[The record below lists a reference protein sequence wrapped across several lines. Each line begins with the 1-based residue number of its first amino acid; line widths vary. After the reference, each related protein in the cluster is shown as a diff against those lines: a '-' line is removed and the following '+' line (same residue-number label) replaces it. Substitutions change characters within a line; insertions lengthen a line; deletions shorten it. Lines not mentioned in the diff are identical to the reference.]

1 MFYLRLT
8 RFSVSF
14 RLMSLRLGERGKGT
28 RLPELSAGQ
37 LRNVSVRR
45 KIKSGE
51 NSFLILLV
59 G

>member
-1 MFYLRLT
+1 M
-8 RFSVSF
+8 SF
-14 RLMSLRLGERGKGT
+14 RLMSFRLGERGKGT